1 MTFRGQARNLAGFR
15 GAAATF
21 GLGLGAVRESPG
33 AAPNQALQRTGQLAR
48 SAPAEP
54 SAELHSLGIINHR
67 LKHHDH

>member
-1 MTFRGQARNLAGFR
+1 VTFRGQARNLLGLW
-15 GAAATF
+15 GAAGTF

-33 AAPNQALQRTGQLAR
+33 AAPNQALQRTGQPAR

-67 LKHHDH
+67 HHDH